1 MKDKVIAVIMGV
13 CLLGIMVFAE
23 SLVIDFCLLVILYIC
38 GYAGGFDKDFLN
50 R

>member
-1 MKDKVIAVIMGV
+1 MKDKIIAAIMGV

-23 SLVIDFCLLVILYIC
+23 SLVIVFVLLVILYIC
-38 GYAGGFDKDFLN
+38 GFAGGFDENFLN